1 MSLRLTDYET
11 LEFEPNGEVLRIW
24 LNRPE
29 SRNAHNQQMI
39 KEVGDIFLALNA
51 QTEFRVAVLG
61 GRGKSFCAGADRKE
75 TSTAA
80 SNDVEA
86 RYRGQLGR
94 RAVRAIEDC
103 EVVTIARV
111 HGTQLA
117 EVVASLRL
125 VISDWQRLTPL
136 FMFLR
141 WSWEFRYRGELLL
154 G

>member
-11 LEFEPNGEVLRIW
+11 LEIEPNGEFLRIW

-39 KEVGDIFLALNA
+39 KEVGDIFLARNT

-75 TSTAA
+75 ILTAP

-111 HGTQLA
+111 HGHAVGGGCCFSTSCDFRLA
-117 EVVASLRL
+117 TAN
-125 VISDWQRLTPL
+125 TA
-136 FMFLR
+136 F
-141 WSWEFRYRGELLL
+141 
-154 G
+154 